1 MLAARAG
8 SAEMVTLLF
17 ENRADPLIEDTTGLT
32 ALEYCGDDQV
42 PTNPKHQLTS
52 LAQSPH
58 SQSTQ
63 PHTQGL

>member
-42 PTNPKHQLTS
+42 PNPNS
-52 LAQSPH
+52 PASAQSGCTA
-58 SQSTQ
+58 SDTRVVAISTQ
-63 PHTQGL
+63 H